1 MNELSELA
9 LKHGTDKW
17 GHHWY
22 TDKYEELFKHLKQK
36 PINLLEIGVGGY
48 EFPDRGGGS
57 IRMWKEYFT
66 HSRIYAIDLY
76 DKSQM
81 EEDRIRIFRGSQ
93 IDHQFLNRVVSE
105 TGKLDIIIDD
115 GSHQCSH
122 QQNSF
127 QFLFDHLKDDGIYVV
142 EDTHTS
148 YWEDY
153 GGSKDL
159 HDNRS
164 TINYFINLVHRMHAV
179 SNGFEPRPMD
189 AQIKSIQFFQNIVV
203 VFKGENKNQ
212 T

>member
-9 LKHGTDKW
+9 LKYGTDKW

-22 TDKYEELFKHLKQK
+22 TDKYEELFKYLKQK

-66 HSRIYAIDLY
+66 QGRIYAIDLY

-93 IDHQFLNRVVSE
+93 IDHPFLNRVVAE

-115 GSHQCSH
+115 GSHHCSH

-127 QFLFDHLKDDGIYVV
+127 QYLFDHLTDDGIYVV

-153 GGSKDL
+153 GGSTDL
-159 HDNRS
+159 NDSRS

-179 SNGFEPRPMD
+179 SNGLEPRPMD